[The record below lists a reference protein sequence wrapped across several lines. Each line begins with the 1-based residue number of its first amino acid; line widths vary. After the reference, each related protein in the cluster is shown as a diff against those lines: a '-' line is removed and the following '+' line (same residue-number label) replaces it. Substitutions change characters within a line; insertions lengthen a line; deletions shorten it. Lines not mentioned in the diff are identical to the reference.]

1 MEPRVQAE
9 QDGAARANGRDRWIV
24 RWKIH
29 NLGEAPLSIL
39 AARLPHGKFR
49 SDEKSIDPPLE
60 IASGETGRI
69 EIEARCA
76 DRPGAEVENA
86 FVILRVTHAGA
97 PWLIL
102 ARLRI
107 TVDNDGTPNSATE
120 LITVQPVGFSERQAS
135 QRRW

>member
-1 MEPRVQAE
+1 MEPRVQIQ
-9 QDGAARANGRDRWIV
+9 QDGIAQAAGRDLWTMC
-24 RWKIH
+24 WKID
-29 NLGEAPLSIL
+29 NVASVPLQIL

-49 SDEKSIDPPLE
+49 SEEKSIDPPLK
-60 IASGETGRI
+60 IASGESRRI

-76 DRPGAEVENA
+76 EAPGVEVENA

-107 TVDNDGTPNSATE
+107 SIDNEGTPNSATE
-120 LITVQPVGFSERQAS
+120 LITVQPVGFSERQAI
-135 QRRW
+135 